1 MAREHV
7 NYAQW
12 NINLKKKNE
21 IIPFA
26 AIWMD
31 LERIVLTEGN
41 QSKKKDRCHYDITYM
56 WDLNKMKET
65 NEL

>member
-1 MAREHV
+1 MVYIYIHTMEYHSA
-7 NYAQW
+7 
-12 NINLKKKNE
+12 IKKNE